1 MVTRHRSL
9 SYLPTSTKNDTMSS
23 EINIIGTKYF
33 VPRVRGLFQASDLAY
48 FLFLSQ
54 LINSSLAKIDYKD
67 CFKVGL
73 RRLMIKNPVLI
84 GLHNKS

>member
-1 MVTRHRSL
+1 
-9 SYLPTSTKNDTMSS
+9 MSS

-73 RRLMIKNPVLI
+73 RRLMIKIRCLLDYIISHDGNLI
-84 GLHNKS
+84 RNCQYPEVDQECP